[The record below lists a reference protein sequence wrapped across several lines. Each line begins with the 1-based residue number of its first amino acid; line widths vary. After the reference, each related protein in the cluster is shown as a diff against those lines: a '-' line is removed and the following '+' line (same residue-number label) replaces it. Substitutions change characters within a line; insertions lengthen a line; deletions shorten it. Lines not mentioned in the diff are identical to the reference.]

1 MQIVLRD
8 ERTRKRGRVGTG
20 RVLPS
25 HLSQAVAIS
34 PSRRIRPSCKSRHS
48 GNQRHI
54 RPVSFI
60 ERNAR
65 PVSRER
71 LSIRFDGTSVV
82 SMGRSIISDVS
93 LTVERRVMNILA
105 GPTLAGKT
113 TIVRLI
119 AGLKV
124 AALNVASPVRQGKS
138 YRPRSHL

>member
-1 MQIVLRD
+1 
-8 ERTRKRGRVGTG
+8 
-20 RVLPS
+20 
-25 HLSQAVAIS
+25 
-34 PSRRIRPSCKSRHS
+34 
-48 GNQRHI
+48 
-54 RPVSFI
+54 VSFI

-93 LTVERRVMNILA
+93 LRRVMNILA

>member
-1 MQIVLRD
+1 M
-8 ERTRKRGRVGTG
+8 
-20 RVLPS
+20 
-25 HLSQAVAIS
+25 
-34 PSRRIRPSCKSRHS
+34 
-48 GNQRHI
+48 
-54 RPVSFI
+54 SFI

-82 SMGRSIISDVS
+82 SMGRSIMSDVS

>member
-1 MQIVLRD
+1 M
-8 ERTRKRGRVGTG
+8 
-20 RVLPS
+20 
-25 HLSQAVAIS
+25 
-34 PSRRIRPSCKSRHS
+34 
-48 GNQRHI
+48 
-54 RPVSFI
+54 SFI

-65 PVSRER
+65 PVSRQR
-71 LSIRFDGTSVV
+71 LSIGFDGTSVV

-138 YRPRSHL
+138 YRPRSRL

>member
-1 MQIVLRD
+1 M
-8 ERTRKRGRVGTG
+8 
-20 RVLPS
+20 
-25 HLSQAVAIS
+25 
-34 PSRRIRPSCKSRHS
+34 
-48 GNQRHI
+48 
-54 RPVSFI
+54 SFI

-65 PVSRER
+65 PVSREG
-71 LSIRFDGTSVV
+71 LSIRFDCTSVV

-93 LTVERRVMNILA
+93 LTVEQRGMNILA

-119 AGLKV
+119 AGLEV

>member
-1 MQIVLRD
+1 
-8 ERTRKRGRVGTG
+8 
-20 RVLPS
+20 
-25 HLSQAVAIS
+25 
-34 PSRRIRPSCKSRHS
+34 
-48 GNQRHI
+48 
-54 RPVSFI
+54 VSFI

-71 LSIRFDGTSVV
+71 LSIRFDSISVG

-138 YRPRSHL
+138 YRPRSRL